1 MGISFD
7 GHNVPTRKLPHWN
20 MQAELHVDLPP
31 DRDSALRDSGL
42 GEQSGFG
49 INLFVESDQV
59 RFYRDRREV
68 AVDEVPALLYS
79 EVMRDVDLFTTVC
92 AIGEDENW
100 RDEGDSGIGALGDRM
115 TMPELS
121 AAVSLRADILARILP
136 RTPIAD
142 RCRLEP
148 LHLDVQ
154 GQLGRYRIS
163 LVWGL
168 VALVADSGLR
178 WLKIPQKLLTAVP
191 LELADLPIELDYRTE
206 TILRKAYLLANDW
219 EIKDAELIQQFMPR

>member
-1 MGISFD
+1 
-7 GHNVPTRKLPHWN
+7 
-20 MQAELHVDLPP
+20 
-31 DRDSALRDSGL
+31 
-42 GEQSGFG
+42 
-49 INLFVESDQV
+49 
-59 RFYRDRREV
+59 
-68 AVDEVPALLYS
+68 
-79 EVMRDVDLFTTVC
+79 
-92 AIGEDENW
+92 
-100 RDEGDSGIGALGDRM
+100 
-115 TMPELS
+115 
-121 AAVSLRADILARILP
+121 
-136 RTPIAD
+136 
-142 RCRLEP
+142 
-148 LHLDVQ
+148 VQ

>member
-1 MGISFD
+1 
-7 GHNVPTRKLPHWN
+7 
-20 MQAELHVDLPP
+20 
-31 DRDSALRDSGL
+31 
-42 GEQSGFG
+42 
-49 INLFVESDQV
+49 
-59 RFYRDRREV
+59 
-68 AVDEVPALLYS
+68 
-79 EVMRDVDLFTTVC
+79 MR
-92 AIGEDENW
+92 
-100 RDEGDSGIGALGDRM
+100 
-115 TMPELS
+115 MPELS

-168 VALVADSGLR
+168 VAVVADSGLR

-206 TILRKAYLLANDW
+206 TILRKADLLANDW
-219 EIKDAELIQQFMPR
+219 EIKDAELIQEFMPTATPSLELRHRRAGPTGVELAGALKRSATDHGGKPRSGK